1 MKNTNMRKGFTMI
14 ELIFVIV
21 IIGILAAVAIPKL
34 AANRDDATAAICAG
48 EFGNIVTEITSN
60 YATLGYSEFQL
71 LTIGAMSNAKTG
83 VLTPGTGITQAGT
96 VFVKDGVNLICEG
109 GAMANAAFV
118 FDAAT
123 GDYNL
128 TVTRVPAGGGIPAAI
143 TAATLVGKNYKM
155 DADVNLVHIP
165 LSY

>member
-48 EFGNIVTEITSN
+48 EIGNIVTEITSN
-60 YATLGYSEFQL
+60 YATLGYTDFIA
-71 LTIGAMSNAKTG
+71 LTIASMSNSKTG
-83 VLTPGTGITQAGT
+83 TTDTGIEEAGT
-96 VFVKDGVNLICEG
+96 AVVSSGITYYCEG
-109 GAMANAAFV
+109 EAVGVLAYSKS
-118 FDAAT
+118 
-123 GDYNL
+123 GSDYNL
-128 TVTRVPAGGGIPAAI
+128 TITPDTGATVPATISA
-143 TAATLVGKNYKM
+143 VGLLRKNYKM
-155 DADVNLVHIP
+155 ATTDTVAQLP

>member
-1 MKNTNMRKGFTMI
+1 MTNMRRGFTMI

-48 EFGNIVTEITSN
+48 EVGNIVTEITTN
-60 YATLGYSEFQL
+60 YSKLGYSGFQN
-71 LTIGAMSNAKTG
+71 LTISDLTNVKSSVTG
-83 VLTPGTGITQAGT
+83 TDSGIEEAGTASVINGITY
-96 VFVKDGVNLICEG
+96 DCEG
-109 GAMANAAFV
+109 DEAVALSFAAV
-118 FDAAT
+118 ASN

-128 TVTRVPAGGGIPAAI
+128 TITPNASATTPAAI
-143 TAATLVGKNYKM
+143 SAAALVKKNYKM
-155 DADVNLVHIP
+155 GASDTTVDIP

>member
-1 MKNTNMRKGFTMI
+1 MI

-60 YATLGYSEFQL
+60 YATLGYTDFQA
-71 LTIGAMSNAKTG
+71 LTIGTMTNEKTG
-83 VLTPGTGITQAGT
+83 VQNSETGITQAAGDL
-96 VFVKDGVNLICEG
+96 VKDGISLNCEG
-109 GAMANAAFV
+109 GATATATFAAVNAN
-118 FDAAT
+118 

-128 TVTRVPAGGGIPAAI
+128 TVTRIPGGGGIPAAI
-143 TAATLVGKNYKM
+143 SAAVLVGKNYKM
-155 DADVNLVHIP
+155 ADGVDTAQVP